1 MKTLLS
7 YASLLALATSLHA
20 AQAQTPATTHDNPT
34 PAKGPK
40 TADHRAATYQGPNVH
55 KDSKALGQ
63 KMVQKSKPTDAIQTP
78 VRELPVKK

>member
-7 YASLLALATSLHA
+7 FASLLALGASLNT

-34 PAKGPK
+34 PPKAPK

-63 KMVQKSKPTDAIQTP
+63 KIVQKSKPTDMLMP
-78 VRELPVKK
+78 PPVKKVK